1 MKEKICTAVIIS
13 ILVFSSVQA
22 QIQQGNV
29 MVGGNISN
37 MNLSLDNGG
46 GFNMTLSARAGWFI
60 RNNLALGAYVD
71 FGLAAAKGI
80 KPSINY
86 GVGALGRYY
95 INDPAINVLRKTRF
109 FGEATVGIEGYN
121 PSAGDNTNGLGI
133 SAGPG
138 IAYFVTPNI
147 GLEGL
152 IKYRGIVG
160 FGSSPASSNLVFG
173 IGFQIYL
180 SREKVESELNTNMS
194 SNK

>member
-1 MKEKICTAVIIS
+1 MKEKICTALIIS
-13 ILVFSSVQA
+13 ILVFGDVQA

-46 GFNMTLSARAGWFI
+46 GFNMTLNPKAGWFI

-71 FGLAAAKGI
+71 FGLATAKGI

-109 FGEATVGIEGYN
+109 FGEATVGIEGFN
-121 PSAGDNTNGLGI
+121 PSSGDNTNGLGM
-133 SAGPG
+133 SVGPG
-138 IAYFVTPNI
+138 IAYFITPNI

-180 SREKVESELNTNMS
+180 SKEKVERELNT
-194 SNK
+194 K

>member
-1 MKEKICTAVIIS
+1 MLMLSSS
-13 ILVFSSVQA
+13 IKA

-29 MVGGNISN
+29 MVGGNISDMSFN
-37 MNLSLDNGG
+37 LDNGG
-46 GFNMTLSARAGWFI
+46 GFSMSLTPKAGWFI
-60 RNNLALGAYVD
+60 RNNLALGAYID
-71 FGLAAAKGI
+71 FGLTAAKGI
-80 KPSINY
+80 RPSISY

-95 INDPAINVLRKTRF
+95 INDPTINVLRKTRF
-109 FGEATVGIEGYN
+109 FGEATLGIEGFN

-173 IGFQIYL
+173 LGFQIYL
-180 SREKVESELNTNMS
+180 SREKVERELKGNAN
-194 SNK
+194 